1 MMLENILSELSQETQ
16 LTAADI
22 QNLNAQFKEKAF
34 KAINIINRMI
44 ESYHFWPSGREFRHA
59 RERKKHT

>member
-1 MMLENILSELSQETQ
+1 MLENILSELSQETQ

-34 KAINIINRMI
+34 KAIDAVINRMI
-44 ESYHFWPSGREFRHA
+44 ES
-59 RERKKHT
+59 